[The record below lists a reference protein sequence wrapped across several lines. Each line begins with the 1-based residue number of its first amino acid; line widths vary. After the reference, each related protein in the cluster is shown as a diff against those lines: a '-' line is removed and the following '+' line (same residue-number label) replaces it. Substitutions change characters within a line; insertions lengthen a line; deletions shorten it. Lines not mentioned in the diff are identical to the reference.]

1 MKPEIIKTTI
11 LGYPAVGLR
20 SAAIELVMIPQLGGR
35 IISLKNLTTQREWL
49 WHQNRPDWLWA
60 NGAGDNFGLSPQAG
74 IDECIPSVA
83 SCNFKGRQIPDH
95 GEVWYRAWELDA
107 TALEQAVLASKLEL
121 SLSPFNFSRSIRLMD
136 DHSFVFEYELENRS
150 TEAEPFIWC
159 IHPLKNIQ
167 PGDRVILP
175 QEVTSLRLDGGI
187 GVPINRGDLW
197 QYPEPFPG
205 IRLDSCQVPGNG
217 AELCVKGFA
226 GPLTEGFAAI
236 ENQHTGDRLELFW
249 DPQLVPYAGLWINR
263 GLGGFHHV
271 ALEPCTGIP
280 DSLAISAQE
289 WNEVR
294 TIKAGATLRWSL
306 TVRIS

>member
-20 SAAIELVMIPQLGGR
+20 SAAAELIMVPQLGGR
-35 IISLKNLTTQREWL
+35 IISLKNRITQREWL
-49 WHQNRPDWLWA
+49 WHQARPDWLWA
-60 NGAGDNFGLSPQAG
+60 NRAGDNFGLSPQAG

-83 SCNFKGRQIPDH
+83 SCNFRGRQIPDH
-95 GEVWYRAWELDA
+95 GEIWYQAWELDA
-107 TALEQAVLASKLEL
+107 SVLEQAVLASTLEL
-121 SLSPFNFSRSIRLMD
+121 SISPFNFSRSIRLMD
-136 DHSFVFEYELENRS
+136 DHSFVFDYELENRS
-150 TEAEPFIWC
+150 TEEEPFIWS

-167 PGDRVILP
+167 EGDRVILP
-175 QEVTSLRLDGGI
+175 EEVASLRLDGGI

-205 IRLDSCQVPGNG
+205 TRLDFCQVPGSG
-217 AELCVKGFA
+217 SELCVKGFA

-236 ENQHTGDRLELFW
+236 ENQHTGDRLEMHW
-249 DPQLVPYAGLWINR
+249 DPPLVPYLGLWINR

-289 WNEVR
+289 WKEVR
-294 TIKAGATLRWSL
+294 TITGSSTLRWSL
-306 TVRIS
+306 TIRIS